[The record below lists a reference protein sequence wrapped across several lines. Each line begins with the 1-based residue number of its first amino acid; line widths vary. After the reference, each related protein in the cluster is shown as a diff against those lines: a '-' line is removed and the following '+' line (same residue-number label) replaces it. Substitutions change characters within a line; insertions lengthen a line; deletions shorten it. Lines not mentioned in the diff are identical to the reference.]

1 MEPPLDPLSDVFA
14 SLNVRTGSF
23 SGLDAGGRWGLRF
36 RMRDH
41 IKIGAVLSGSCLLSA
56 DGGEPLRLTAGDC
69 FLLAAHEE
77 FVLSDGPRTPLSSG
91 EAAFA
96 AATGRIV
103 RVGDDNRGDDDSGE
117 GGDEGRTLVIAG
129 SVHFLDATVALLLSG
144 LPPASAIRADTPQAR
159 AIQPLLTLFRE
170 EVGAVR
176 LGASVMSARLTE
188 ILFIQAMRALV
199 AGEEPAAGWL
209 GALGDPRIGGAL
221 LVMHQQAARRWTV
234 AELGREVGMS
244 RAGFAARFKQ
254 LVGMPPLVY
263 LQRWR
268 VLAAGKE
275 LRGGERTVAA
285 VAADWGYTSE
295 SAFSNAFKRVT
306 GVSPARYR
314 NDPAAAAP
322 EQPRDRFGPRPHPSD
337 NDPREDPARTNAQ
350 VF

>member
-56 DGGEPLRLTAGDC
+56 DGGEPLWLTAGDC

-103 RVGDDNRGDDDSGE
+103 RVGDDNR

-159 AIQPLLTLFRE
+159 AIQPLLTLFRD

-176 LGASVMSARLTE
+176 LGASVM
-188 ILFIQAMRALV
+188 
-199 AGEEPAAGWL
+199 
-209 GALGDPRIGGAL
+209 
-221 LVMHQQAARRWTV
+221 
-234 AELGREVGMS
+234 
-244 RAGFAARFKQ
+244 
-254 LVGMPPLVY
+254 
-263 LQRWR
+263 
-268 VLAAGKE
+268 
-275 LRGGERTVAA
+275 
-285 VAADWGYTSE
+285 
-295 SAFSNAFKRVT
+295 
-306 GVSPARYR
+306 R
-314 NDPAAAAP
+314 NN
-322 EQPRDRFGPRPHPSD
+322 F
-337 NDPREDPARTNAQ
+337 
-350 VF
+350 V